1 MKRTHGSWFAAAL
14 ALAVFAGVVY
24 VQAGAQSAP
33 ERQPLIT
40 EALVDAEN
48 GTLTINGY
56 DFAGEV
62 PTVTLGMT
70 VLPVLSVNESGVVAG
85 LPELLPGTYLLAVS
99 WTDGAGAVFYPTLGA
114 VGPAGPAGPQ
124 GEPGP
129 FLSTGSGAASAAPMA
144 YGGDAVIDGDPPNS
158 PDHAGSGTNTHLGG
172 RSLEAVT
179 DGTGNT
185 AVGYQTLQSLTTG
198 KDNAAFGRRS
208 LTRLVDGVGNL
219 SIGAAAMDKA
229 VSASSNT
236 AIGKEA
242 LRENLNGEGNVAIG
256 AQALQNNQGTENM
269 AIGYR
274 ALYGSRTGSGNI
286 ALGSGAGTRNQSG
299 SNNVYIGNPGAD
311 DDEGVIRIG
320 DPDVHT
326 RTILVGEVEGNIN
339 VVPVYQ

>member
-1 MKRTHGSWFAAAL
+1 MNRIHGSWFAAAL
-14 ALAVFAGVVY
+14 ALAVFVGVVY
-24 VQAGAQSAP
+24 LQAGAQAAP

-56 DFAGEV
+56 DFGGEI

-70 VLPVLSVNESGVVAG
+70 ALPVLSVTEFGVVAG

-124 GEPGP
+124 GEPAP
-129 FLSTGSGAASAAPMA
+129 ILPTGSTSPLAPMA
-144 YGGDAVIDGDPPNS
+144 YGGDAVVVGDPVS
-158 PDHAGSGTNTHLGG
+158 SQDHAGSGTNTHLGG
-172 RSLEAVT
+172 RSLESVT

-185 AVGYQTLQSLTTG
+185 AVGYQALQFLTTG
-198 KDNAAFGRRS
+198 RDNAAFGRRS
-208 LTRLVDGVGNL
+208 LYSLVGGDGNL

-229 VSASSNT
+229 IDASSNT

-242 LRENLNGEGNVAIG
+242 LRDNESGEGNVAIG
-256 AQALQNNQGTENM
+256 AQALQFNQGDRNM
-269 AIGYR
+269 AIGR
-274 ALYGSRTGSGNI
+274 QALYGSRTGSDNI
-286 ALGSGAGTRNQSG
+286 ALGYDAGTRNQSG
-299 SNNVYIGNPGAD
+299 SNNVYIGNPGANGE
-311 DDEGVIRIG
+311 EGVIRIG
-320 DPDVHT
+320 TEGVHT
-326 RTILVGEVEGNIN
+326 RTVLVGEVEGNIN

>member
-1 MKRTHGSWFAAAL
+1 MTRMRGSWFAAAL
-14 ALAVFAGVVY
+14 VSAVLAGVVY
-24 VQAGAQSAP
+24 LQAGAQTAP

-48 GTLTINGY
+48 GTLTINGF
-56 DFAGEV
+56 DFTGEA

-70 VLPVLSVNESGVVAG
+70 ALPVLSVTESGVVTG
-85 LPELLPGTYLLAVS
+85 LPEVLPGTYLLALS

-124 GEPGP
+124 GEPAPILAMG
-129 FLSTGSGAASAAPMA
+129 STSPLAPMA
-144 YGGDAVIDGDPPNS
+144 YGGDAVVGGDPAIS
-158 PDHAGSGTNTHLGG
+158 QDHAGSGTNTHLGG

-198 KDNAAFGRRS
+198 RDNAAFGRRS
-208 LTRLVDGVGNL
+208 LTRLVDGEGNL

-229 VSASSNT
+229 VDASSNT

-242 LRENLNGEGNVAIG
+242 LRENLSGVGNVAIG
-256 AQALQNNQGTENM
+256 AQALQNNQGDQNM
-269 AIGYR
+269 AIGYQ
-274 ALYGSRTGSGNI
+274 ALYGSRDGSDNI
-286 ALGSGAGTRNQSG
+286 ALGYRAGTRNQTG
-299 SNNVYIGNPGAD
+299 SNNVYIGNPGANGED
-311 DDEGVIRIG
+311 GVIRIG